1 MGILQSLFGKT
12 KDDKVVSSS
21 DKKIVSQEQDDWEL
35 IPGYIPAEPEDTR
48 LVTLIAS
55 SIAAGDQSESKFKV
69 KKIWQRN
76 PEVVTVSL
84 IATSIA
90 SIDRPD
96 SQLVVKSVYRKKN

>member
-1 MGILQSLFGKT
+1 MGILQLLFGKN
-12 KDDKVVSSS
+12 KVDIEVKSPATT
-21 DKKIVSQEQDDWEL
+21 IVNQEQDDWEL
-35 IPGYIPAEPEDTR
+35 LPGYIPAEPEDTR

-55 SIAAGDQSESKFKV
+55 SIATGDQPESEFRV

-96 SQLVVKSVYRKKN
+96 SQLVVKSVYRKK

>member
-1 MGILQSLFGKT
+1 MGILQRLFGKT
-12 KDDKVVSSS
+12 KEDKVVRSP
-21 DKKIVSQEQDDWEL
+21 DTITVNQEKDDWEL
-35 IPGYIPAEPEDTR
+35 LPGYIPAEPEDTR

-55 SIAAGDQSESKFKV
+55 SIAASDQSESEFKV

-96 SQLVVKSVYRKKN
+96 SQLVVKSVYRKK